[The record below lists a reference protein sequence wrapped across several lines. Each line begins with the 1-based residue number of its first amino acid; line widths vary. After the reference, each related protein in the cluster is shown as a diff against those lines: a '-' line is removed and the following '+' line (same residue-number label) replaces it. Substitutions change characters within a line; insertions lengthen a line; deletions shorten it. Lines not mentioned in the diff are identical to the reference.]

1 MKTFKKPFEGIKVLD
16 FTQALAGVFC
26 AYQMSDLGATVW
38 KVERYKYG
46 DQSRVWPPFVND
58 IALGYA
64 SFNKNKK
71 SISIDMRKEEG
82 KQIILD
88 MVKECDV
95 VLENFKV
102 GTLEK
107 LGLGYEELIKVNP
120 NIIYGSV
127 SGFGIEGPHAKLP
140 CYDNIA
146 AARGGISTRS
156 GRPDGPPVKPGYSI
170 CDNWSGLNLFN
181 AVAMAMV
188 EKERTGKGLR
198 VDVAMSD
205 CAFYLND
212 WPMLEYS
219 VFGTI
224 PMRNGNHDATV
235 APYGEFEAADGY
247 VVLAITNDKHWGKF
261 CDIMDLE
268 NIKDDS
274 RFADNASRLENL
286 KDLVVEIEKVT
297 RTIPKFEI
305 EKMLGENGVPAGA
318 VMNIPEVMESEQA
331 KASEMIVYVDQEKVG
346 RMPTVGIPMK
356 FSKTPGDVNGSAP
369 MLGANTAEILKQ
381 VGYSED
387 NINELVEKNVV
398 EVYSE

>member
-82 KQIILD
+82 KQIIFD

-120 NIIYGSV
+120 KIIYGSI

-268 NIKDDS
+268 NLKDDS

-346 RMPTVGIPMK
+346 RIPTVGIPMK

-387 NINELVEKNVV
+387 SINELVEKNVV
-398 EVYSE
+398 EVYSK